1 MDSKLFK
8 DLHDYIQLLKA
19 ENERLKLNFEDLNR
33 CYEQL
38 EKNNEELTDAVH
50 EAYHK
55 YDLLTNKMKEQ
66 KEFLKQGI
74 IDTYDFENGTARY
87 EIIFDTFTE
96 ESIKY
101 FKELVKLFDLDIEV

>member
-1 MDSKLFK
+1 MNEETICLLSG
-8 DLHDYIQLLKA
+8 YIQLLKE
-19 ENERLKLNFEDLNR
+19 ENERLKLNFEDLNSR
-33 CYEQL
+33 CEQL
-38 EKNNEELTDAVH
+38 EKDNEELTDAVH

-66 KEFLKQGI
+66 KEFLENGI
-74 IDTYDFENGTARY
+74 INTYDFENGTSGH

-101 FKELVKLFDLDIEV
+101 FKELVQLFDLNIEV